1 MGQQSTLVR
10 KGEIPTPPHI
20 RDISPSIATQNYHRL
35 VAKLWGGRCR
45 TFKLYFLLLS
55 RYLAYKVL
63 KIGISP
69 VFCRF
74 SRFFATPTRKWACST
89 PSRMSHP
96 FRWQRKPPGSHWRRN
111 QPVAL
116 IFPKCPKLPH
126 PDSKVTPCPKTPL
139 TLKYTLINVIKWEG
153 TKNFTS
159 YIWCTGSGTGLF
171 GSKIFECG
179 SGKELF

>member
-35 VAKLWGGRCR
+35 VAKLWGVDVE
-45 TFKLYFLLLS
+45 LLS
-55 RYLAYKVL
+55 SISYCLAVIWLIRSSKS
-63 KIGISP
+63 GFP
-69 VFCRF
+69 PFFCRF

-96 FRWQRKPPGSHWRRN
+96 FRWQRKPLGSHWRRN

>member
-74 SRFFATPTRKWACST
+74 SRFLLR
-89 PSRMSHP
+89 
-96 FRWQRKPPGSHWRRN
+96 PPGNEHVPLQAGCHTLLGDKGNHWGHIGEEIS
-111 QPVAL
+111 L
-116 IFPKCPKLPH
+116 LH
-126 PDSKVTPCPKTPL
+126 
-139 TLKYTLINVIKWEG
+139 
-153 TKNFTS
+153 
-159 YIWCTGSGTGLF
+159 
-171 GSKIFECG
+171 
-179 SGKELF
+179 